1 MERGPSDDTQGET
14 EEGDHRIKVDVNEM
28 LKISV
33 SETRIQTSNKLVQ
46 SNILGNFCLKMSD
59 CRGSGTSLSN
69 KQKSD
74 RYSDPTSAFPF

>member
-1 MERGPSDDTQGET
+1 MISKTKRRRISFSKLNVERGPSDDTQGET

-46 SNILGNFCLKMSD
+46 
-59 CRGSGTSLSN
+59 
-69 KQKSD
+69 
-74 RYSDPTSAFPF
+74 